1 MLQALTTKMVF
12 VFISLVYCMRYTPV
26 LQRINIE
33 PWDVDKAEITTK
45 SLLYNRCMLPQNF

>member
-1 MLQALTTKMVF
+1 MLQALTTKMVY
-12 VFISLVYCMRYTPV
+12 IVYRLICFLHYTPV

-45 SLLYNRCMLPQNF
+45 WLLYNRYA